1 MMHDDVRAT
10 RCLIGAGVDV
20 NAGFEATD
28 EYEPNVLQYFN
39 GEVRFGRRFS
49 PLVVIAL
56 YEYSILHANA
66 LLDAGACPDARR
78 PCRVPPLLPAL
89 DMFNLE
95 LVRCL
100 VAAGASV
107 NVYHR
112 RVVGN
117 MSLIVCL
124 HFWRGLDLMLRCG
137 AEPESLF
144 GRPRPQLMTLEP
156 DWSDDEDCVDDY
168 EYELGTLVTPIPFWR
183 IVAEAQYVMTR
194 RGVTLGQVLHL
205 LLQFTASMRLEERLA
220 GYVNSAYEW
229 QHLKAIAG

>member
-1 MMHDDVRAT
+1 MEVVQMLGCMGFLFAWNCRCVKLLLPATSHRQLSLCSASPYYFSMMHDDVRAT
-10 RCLIGAGVDV
+10 RCLVSAKVDV
-20 NAGFEATD
+20 DAGFEATD
-28 EYEPNVLQYFN
+28 DDEYQPKVLRYFN
-39 GEVRFGRRFS
+39 SEVRFGRRFS
-49 PLVVIAL
+49 PLVIIAL
-56 YEYSILHANA
+56 YEYSLPQARA

-112 RVVGN
+112 RVIGN
-117 MSLIVCL
+117 MALIGCL

-144 GRPRPQLMTLEP
+144 GQTRPGPRLFTVCSSVQSVQCDVHM
-156 DWSDDEDCVDDY
+156 
-168 EYELGTLVTPIPFWR
+168 ELCFSVC
-183 IVAEAQYVMTR
+183 
-194 RGVTLGQVLHL
+194 
-205 LLQFTASMRLEERLA
+205 
-220 GYVNSAYEW
+220 
-229 QHLKAIAG
+229 